1 MQRLALALA
10 FGGLIAAA
18 VPTPGLYL
26 ALGLGLAAI
35 GLGWVGY
42 RQNSASGFTRLGGAA
57 AITLGML
64 GFLLGALRVVLS
76 LAAIGHIDR
85 MLG

>member
-10 FGGLIAAA
+10 FGALIAAA

-42 RQNSASGFTRLGGAA
+42 RQSSASGFARLGGAA

-64 GFLLGALRVVLS
+64 GFLLGTLRVVLS
-76 LAAIGHIDR
+76 LAAIGHIER